1 MIVPHLP
8 LAEQVLVCQPE
19 QEEAQAEY
27 LNQELKQKDIE
38 TLWTNFKKACQVFI
52 LFPLD

>member
-27 LNQELKQKDIE
+27 LNQELKQKYNE
-38 TLWTNFKKACQVFI
+38 TLAGLVFI

>member
-1 MIVPHLP
+1 MIDLHLP

-27 LNQELKQKDIE
+27 LNQELTQKCNE
-38 TLWTNFKKACQVFI
+38 TLRINSKKAG
-52 LFPLD
+52 